1 MKSSLCF
8 LLLVSLFIHYSC
20 SKNSTDTTSNNN
32 PDPAQTVM
40 NGTWTISSFTQRTED
55 KTSLFKDY
63 VFTFSPGN
71 VWKITHNAAEVT
83 GTWSY
88 IPASVGY
95 YGSGG
100 TSAAFNL
107 NAGAIDP
114 LIRLDRTWNISSI
127 STSTISLVNPE
138 PADKE
143 VLVFTRQ

>member
-1 MKSSLCF
+1 MLAG
-8 LLLVSLFIHYSC
+8 C
-20 SKNSTDTTSNNN
+20 SKNDSGSTTNNN

-40 NGTWTISSFTQRTED
+40 NGTWTITSYSQRMED
-55 KTSLFKDY
+55 KTSLFVSY

-71 VWKITHNAAEVT
+71 VLKISHNAADVT

-100 TSAAFNL
+100 TSAALNL
-107 NAGAIDP
+107 NAGSIDP
-114 LIRLDRTWNISSI
+114 LIRLNRTWNISSI